1 MSRAIGTKDPMKERF
16 PMANASKR
24 MLVLA
29 GIIAFSGMAAGQ
41 TPVVSAYPYILV
53 QPDTS
58 YADKDPVILQIVKG
72 RASNSCWAPT
82 YEEVSFAVEISPL
95 TIYPPQYSVTVQ
107 YKEIPVPKDR
117 VCPDVYNP
125 VIYGPVFK
133 LGILKEGR
141 YTVIDS
147 GRSVGTFAVTVE
159 NKVPLYVIKGK
170 VVDDPYP
177 LKRMSLPIPKV
188 RIEVKKQIATPIVV
202 DQVSRPVP
210 IEQPVCTTFTDSSG
224 NFALKELGRGIYRLY
239 CTHPDFNPATL
250 GLTLSSDTAVA
261 ITMTATSAAAAVTGR
276 VTEISVVSDIVSA
289 GIPVEGC
296 TVQVARP
303 AIYITDAGGTASI
316 EPGLSAVTLTTVAD
330 KSGMYAV
337 PKIPIAY
344 NGERWRITAIKNGY
358 VTESRLVALYNMG
371 TDTVDFAVQRS
382 FINFNSDTV
391 RGIIFTIATNK
402 SLYTVGEGVTTRY
415 TITNTTADPVTFS
428 PFAMQCEYD
437 MTVASAD
444 GTVLFRL
451 SDVTQC
457 LESFAPVEIT
467 VQPGQTVLKTFPVYY
482 VPDFTT
488 IASQKTPR
496 LIIAARLRGEK
507 YDETELSVGITVQR
521 ATTSALP
528 AVPLHSNLPS
538 ISCAP
543 VRNGVVLKLS
553 GPQNVSLTVYSLDG
567 KINRDCSFKKEL
579 SAGSHLFPFFSAG
592 PGGVYIV
599 NIAAGHYSKA
609 FKISV
614 HGG

>member
-1 MSRAIGTKDPMKERF
+1 MKERF
-16 PMANASKR
+16 PMVNALKL
-24 MLVLA
+24 MLVLTN
-29 GIIAFSGMAAGQ
+29 IIAFSGMAETGMQ
-41 TPVVSAYPYILV
+41 VNPSFPYILV
-53 QPDTS
+53 KPDTP
-58 YADKDPVILQIVKG
+58 YADQDSVVIQIMRG
-72 RASNSCWAPT
+72 MASNSCWAPT
-82 YEEVSFAVEISPL
+82 YEGASFTIEMSPL
-95 TIYPPQYSVTVQ
+95 TIYPPQYSVKVQ

-125 VIYGPVFK
+125 VNYGPVFK

-159 NKVPLYVIKGK
+159 GKVPLYVIKGK

-177 LKRMSLPIPKV
+177 MKRMSFPIPKV
-188 RIEVKKQIATPIVV
+188 QIEVRKQMVTPIVV
-202 DQVSRPVP
+202 DQISRPVP
-210 IEQPVCTTFTDSSG
+210 FEQPVCTTFTDSSG
-224 NFALKELGRGIYRLY
+224 NFAVKALGRGIYRLY

-261 ITMTATSAAAAVTGR
+261 ITMTAASTSAAVTGR

-289 GIPVEGC
+289 GTPVEGC

-316 EPGLSAVTLTTVAD
+316 EPGLSAVTLTTVTD
-330 KSGMYAV
+330 KNGMYAV

-344 NGERWRITAIKNGY
+344 NGERWSVTAIKNGY
-358 VTESRLVALYNMG
+358 FTESRLVALYNMS

-382 FINFNSDTV
+382 FINVNSDTV

-415 TITNTTADPVTFS
+415 TITNTTADPITFS
-428 PFAMQCEYD
+428 PFALQCEYD

-482 VPDFTT
+482 VPDFAV
-488 IASQKTPR
+488 IDKKNSPR
-496 LIIAARLRGEK
+496 LIISARLRGEK
-507 YDETELSVGITVQR
+507 YDTSELSIGIQVR
-521 ATTSALP
+521 NATT
-528 AVPLHSNLPS
+528 PLLPS
-538 ISCAP
+538 TLMSLSAP
-543 VRNGVVLKLS
+543 TITCFPARGGIVLKTS
-553 GPQNVSLTVYSLDG
+553 NPQTVSLIVYSLDG
-567 KINRDCSFKKEL
+567 KIHRDLSFKKEL
-579 SAGSHLFPFFSAG
+579 AGGSHSFSLYRSAKSNG
-592 PGGVYIV
+592 IYIV
-599 NIAAGHYSKA
+599 NVTAGNFSKA
-609 FKISV
+609 FKISANSR
-614 HGG
+614 

>member
-1 MSRAIGTKDPMKERF
+1 MKERF
-16 PMANASKR
+16 AMVNALKL
-24 MLVLA
+24 MLVLTN
-29 GIIAFSGMAAGQ
+29 IIAFSGMAAGQ
-41 TPVVSAYPYILV
+41 TPVISAYPYILV
-53 QPDTS
+53 QPDTP
-58 YADKDPVILQIVKG
+58 YADKDPVVLQIVKG

-95 TIYPPQYSVTVQ
+95 TIYPPQYSVKAQ
-107 YKEIPVPKDR
+107 YKEVPVPKDR

-133 LGILKEGR
+133 LGILKVGR

-159 NKVPLYVIKGK
+159 NEVPLYVIKGK

-188 RIEVKKQIATPIVV
+188 QIEVKKQITTPIIV

-210 IEQPVCTTFTDSSG
+210 FEQPVCTTFTDSSG
-224 NFALKELGRGIYRLY
+224 NFAVKALGRGMYRLY

-261 ITMTATSAAAAVTGR
+261 ITMTAASTSAAVTGR

-316 EPGLSAVTLTTVAD
+316 EPGLSAVTLTTVTD
-330 KSGMYAV
+330 KNGMYAV

-344 NGERWRITAIKNGY
+344 NGERWSVTAIKDGY
-358 VTESRLVALYNMG
+358 FTESRLVALYNMR

-382 FINFNSDTV
+382 FINVNSDTV

-415 TITNTTADPVTFS
+415 AITNTTADPVTFS

-444 GTVLFRL
+444 GNVLFRL

-488 IASQKTPR
+488 ITSQKAQR
-496 LIIAARLRGEK
+496 LIISARLRGEK
-507 YDETELSVGITVQR
+507 YDTSEVSIGIQVR
-521 ATTSALP
+521 NATTPLLPSALMSLSAP
-528 AVPLHSNLPS
+528 AITCL
-538 ISCAP
+538 P
-543 VRNGVVLKLS
+543 VRGGIVLRTS
-553 GPQNVSLTVYSLDG
+553 NPQTVSLTVYSLDG
-567 KINRDCSFKKEL
+567 RIHRDLSFKKEL
-579 SAGSHLFPFFSAG
+579 AGGSHNFSLYRSVKSKG
-592 PGGVYIV
+592 IYIV
-599 NIAAGHYSKA
+599 NVTAGNFSKA
-609 FKISV
+609 FKISAD
-614 HGG
+614 GR